1 MAQKVTVELVDD
13 VDGGPADLTLSF
25 GLDGKSYEVDLSD
38 VNAKRLREALA
49 EFVEAARKPG
59 SSPKTARASQAANR
73 EDPRIVRVWARE
85 NDWEIS
91 DHGRIPQE
99 VWEAYEAR

>member
-13 VDGGPADLTLSF
+13 IDGSAATSTVHF
-25 GLDGKSYEVDLSD
+25 GLDSKSYEVDLSD
-38 VNAKRLREALA
+38 VNAKRLRESLG
-49 EFVEAARKPG
+49 EFVDAARKAG
-59 SSPKTARASQAANR
+59 NSPKTARVSQAANR

-99 VWEAYEAR
+99 VWDAYEAR